1 MSQSASFGN
10 AAPGGS
16 FGNAA
21 PGGTFGSG
29 ARRLS
34 GLAARLLGWRPHEF
48 WAATPAELAAILAPD
63 TASGAAPLTREEMNR
78 LMERDHG

>member
-1 MSQSASFGN
+1 MAEGASFGE
-10 AAPGGS
+10 GS
-16 FGNAA
+16 
-21 PGGTFGSG
+21 
-29 ARRLS
+29 RRLA

-63 TASGAAPLTREEMNR
+63 AAPGPAPLTREEMNR

>member
-1 MSQSASFGN
+1 MAEGASFG
-10 AAPGGS
+10 P
-16 FGNAA
+16 
-21 PGGTFGSG
+21 G

-34 GLAARLLGWRPHEF
+34 ALAARLLGWRPHEF

-63 TASGAAPLTREEMNR
+63 AAPGAAPLSREEMNR